1 MLRSLIDHGKNH
13 YGSVLLNPST
23 LAQVCVQRQTWEE
36 IFSFHHLL
44 ASDEYTQYVDTFYRE
59 SRQRYGDAWRYYDI
73 INVLYAAAKTLQPRN
88 YLEIGVRRGRSV
100 CTVAR
105 ACPTVNVAAFD
116 IWAPNY
122 AGMEN
127 PGPDFVRKELLKH
140 GHTGS
145 ITFIDGDSHQTV
157 PHFFQRNPAQTFD
170 LITVDGDHS
179 EAGAWDDLQ
188 NVIPHLAVGGVLVF
202 DDISHPGL
210 PHLRSVW
217 QRAREHYPFLAS
229 FEFGETG
236 YGIGFA
242 IRRE

>member
-13 YGSVLLNPST
+13 YGPVLLNPST
-23 LAQVCVQRQTWEE
+23 LAQVCVQRETWDQ

-59 SRQRYGDAWRYYDI
+59 SRQRYGSAWRYFDI
-73 INVLYAAAKTLQPRN
+73 INVLFGAAKTLQPRN

-100 CTVAR
+100 CTVAQ
-105 ACPTVNVAAFD
+105 ACPSVNILAFD

-127 PGPDFVRKELLKH
+127 PGPDFVRSELHKH
-140 GHTGS
+140 GHTGT
-145 ITFIDGDSHQTV
+145 IVFVDGDSHQTV
-157 PHFFQRNPAQTFD
+157 PNFFQRNPSQKFD

-179 EAGAWDDLQ
+179 EAGAWDDLK

-202 DDISHPGL
+202 DDIAHPSL
-210 PHLRSVW
+210 PHLRGVW
-217 QRAREHYPFLAS
+217 QRTREQYPFLAT
-229 FEFGETG
+229 FEFSETG
-236 YGIGFA
+236 YGVGFA
-242 IRRE
+242 IRKE

>member
-1 MLRSLIDHGKNH
+1 MLRSQIEHGKNH

-23 LAQVCVQRQTWEE
+23 LAALCSQPENWDQ

-44 ASDEYTQYVDTFYRE
+44 ASDEYTQYVDAFYRE
-59 SRQRYGDAWRYYDI
+59 SRQRFGNAWRYFDI
-73 INVLYAAAKTLQPRN
+73 INVLHGAAKTLQPRN

-100 CTVAR
+100 CAVAR
-105 ACPTVNVAAFD
+105 ACPGVNIAAFD

-127 PGPDFVRKELLKH
+127 PGPDFVRSELRKH
-140 GHTGS
+140 GHTGT
-145 ITFIDGDSHQTV
+145 ITFMDGDSHQTV
-157 PHFFQRNPAQTFD
+157 PDFFRRNPAQTFD

-179 EAGAWDDLQ
+179 EAGAIDDLR

-210 PHLRSVW
+210 PHLRAVW
-217 QRAREHYPFLAS
+217 ERTRQEFPFLS
-229 FEFGETG
+229 TFEFGETG
-236 YGIGFA
+236 YGVAFG

>member
-13 YGSVLLNPST
+13 YGPVLLNPST
-23 LAQVCVQRQTWEE
+23 LAEVCVQRQTWEE

-59 SRQRYGDAWRYYDI
+59 SRQRFGDAWRYYDI
-73 INVLYAAAKTLQPRN
+73 INVLYAAAKVLQPKN

-105 ACPTVNVAAFD
+105 ACPNVNIAAFD
-116 IWAPNY
+116 IWAANY

-127 PGPDFVRKELLKH
+127 PGPDFVRAELLKH
-140 GHTGS
+140 GHQGRIS
-145 ITFIDGDSHQTV
+145 FFDGDSHQTV
-157 PHFFQRNPAQTFD
+157 PQFFQRNPGQVFD

-179 EAGAWDDLQ
+179 ESGALDDLN
-188 NVIPHLAVGGVLVF
+188 NVIPHLSVGGVLVF

-210 PHLRSVW
+210 PHLRNVW
-217 QRAREHYPFLAS
+217 QKTCEQNRFLAA
-229 FEFGETG
+229 FGFVETG
-236 YGIGFA
+236 FGVGFA
-242 IRRE
+242 IRKE